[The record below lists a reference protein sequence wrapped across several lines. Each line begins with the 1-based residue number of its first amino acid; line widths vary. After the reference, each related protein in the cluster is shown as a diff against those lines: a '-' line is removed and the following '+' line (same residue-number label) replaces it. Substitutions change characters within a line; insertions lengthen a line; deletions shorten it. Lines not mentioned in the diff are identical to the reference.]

1 MNKNKLPEIVLI
13 GLPNSGKS
21 TLINALCK
29 NKTSIIGSEPNTTRD
44 KVSNKLVFEDG
55 RGVLLSDLPGYL
67 EHPDEWNLNF
77 QKRIEE
83 HVKNADKIL
92 FVIDVNSKDFI
103 NIDYIYKF
111 LNTKNYSKKVITVF
125 NKSENLSSENLD
137 PLMYK
142 YILNQEFFISAYHKK
157 NLEGLRSHIYK
168 ISKNIHD
175 EDLTKKITI
184 IGRPNAGK
192 STLFNSLLNQNRSVV
207 SDVPGTTRD
216 KINEVFNFD
225 KKDYSLTDTAGIPR
239 TKQKNQIDRYSS
251 TVALNELENT
261 DIALIVVDGTIG
273 LTFEDKR
280 ILKASIENIVTP
292 IVILNKWDLLDTEE
306 KNNLNSSIK
315 RELKQYSWVNVLRL
329 SALNSANIKQLFKS
343 LNLVEN
349 QLEKRIGT
357 SELNTFIR
365 YLWSQKPPH
374 PFRGR
379 RAKLKYVTQF
389 STNPPEFSFNVSSQ
403 IPKNYISFLESNIRN
418 EYDMGSISFKIKI
431 NA

>member
-1 MNKNKLPEIVLI
+1 M
-13 GLPNSGKS
+13 
-21 TLINALCK
+21 
-29 NKTSIIGSEPNTTRD
+29 
-44 KVSNKLVFEDG
+44 
-55 RGVLLSDLPGYL
+55 
-67 EHPDEWNLNF
+67 
-77 QKRIEE
+77 
-83 HVKNADKIL
+83 
-92 FVIDVNSKDFI
+92 
-103 NIDYIYKF
+103 
-111 LNTKNYSKKVITVF
+111 
-125 NKSENLSSENLD
+125 
-137 PLMYK
+137 
-142 YILNQEFFISAYHKK
+142 
-157 NLEGLRSHIYK
+157 RSHLYK

-192 STLFNSLLNQNRSVV
+192 STLFNSLLNQKRSVV

-239 TKQKNQIDRYSS
+239 IKQKNQIDRYSS

-261 DIALIVVDGTIG
+261 DIALIVVDSTIG

-292 IVILNKWDLLDTEE
+292 IVVLNKWDLLDTEE

-315 RELKQYSWVNVLRL
+315 RELKQYSWVSVLRL
-329 SALNSANIKQLFKS
+329 SALNSTNIKQLFKS